1 MAMMLSLT
9 AASQPSMKS
18 SIGTTQHRATLISSD
33 SLPSSTSNNSA
44 VDPSRL
50 GTYATVP
57 QIQSIQPD
65 FLVSRRT
72 ASTAAIAVPLSVISA
87 IIILAGMLGYRTR
100 RALARE
106 RSRES
111 KSLILSQKDTGS
123 EGYGTVSDIQRAMSV
138 LSSRQGCS
146 DYNRAKSILTFTVK
160 REPRPMTRDPYF
172 PKMTSTSSGS
182 LYSHHIPVLSYSNTG
197 TGKSLTAQYTTAGTV
212 PSSETMMFETLPFSA
227 SNPDIPPSLVPS
239 RMLPLHIRSE
249 SPGDNHPL
257 PAPPPPISCLS
268 PSDSTN
274 VYDAIAARLNGR
286 Q

>member
-72 ASTAAIAVPLSVISA
+72 ASTAAIAVPLSVVSA

-100 RALARE
+100 RALAKE

-172 PKMTSTSSGS
+172 PKMISASSGS

-197 TGKSLTAQYTTAGTV
+197 TGKSLTAQYRTAGTV
-212 PSSETMMFETLPFSA
+212 LSSETTMFETLPFSV

-239 RMLPLHIRSE
+239 
-249 SPGDNHPL
+249 
-257 PAPPPPISCLS
+257 
-268 PSDSTN
+268 
-274 VYDAIAARLNGR
+274 
-286 Q
+286 

>member
-1 MAMMLSLT
+1 MLSLT
-9 AASQPSMKS
+9 ATSEPSMKS
-18 SIGTTQHRATLISSD
+18 SIGTTQHRATLISSNL
-33 SLPSSTSNNSA
+33 LPSSTSNNSA

-50 GTYATVP
+50 GTYTTVP
-57 QIQSIQPD
+57 QPD
-65 FLVSRRT
+65 VLVSRRP
-72 ASTAAIAVPLSVISA
+72 ASTAAIAVPLSVVSA

-100 RALARE
+100 RALAKERNRE
-106 RSRES
+106 F
-111 KSLILSQKDTGS
+111 KSLILSQKDTGG
-123 EGYGTVSDIQRAMSV
+123 EGYGVNDIQRAMSV

-146 DYNRAKSILTFTVK
+146 DYKRAESRPTFTVK

-197 TGKSLTAQYTTAGTV
+197 TGKSLTAQCTTAGTA
-212 PSSETMMFETLPFSA
+212 PSSETTMFETLPFSA

-239 RMLPLHIRSE
+239 RMLPLHIRLE
-249 SPGDNHPL
+249 SPGDNHSL
-257 PAPPPPISCLS
+257 PPPSISCLS
-268 PSDSTN
+268 PSGSTN

>member
-1 MAMMLSLT
+1 MATMLSLT
-9 AASQPSMKS
+9 ATSEPSMKS
-18 SIGTTQHRATLISSD
+18 SIGTTQHRATLISSNL
-33 SLPSSTSNNSA
+33 LPSSTSNNSA

-50 GTYATVP
+50 GTYTTVP
-57 QIQSIQPD
+57 QPD
-65 FLVSRRT
+65 VLVSRRP
-72 ASTAAIAVPLSVISA
+72 ASTAAIAVPLSVVSA

-100 RALARE
+100 RALAKERNRE
-106 RSRES
+106 F
-111 KSLILSQKDTGS
+111 KSLILSQKDTGG
-123 EGYGTVSDIQRAMSV
+123 EGYGVNDIQRAMSV

-146 DYNRAKSILTFTVK
+146 DYKRAESRPTFTVK

-197 TGKSLTAQYTTAGTV
+197 RGKSLTAQCTTAGTA
-212 PSSETMMFETLPFSA
+212 PSSETTMFETLPFSA

-239 RMLPLHIRSE
+239 RMLPLHIRLE
-249 SPGDNHPL
+249 SPGDNHSL
-257 PAPPPPISCLS
+257 PPPSISCLS
-268 PSDSTN
+268 PSGSTN

>member
-1 MAMMLSLT
+1 MTLSL
-9 AASQPSMKS
+9 AATSEPSMKS
-18 SIGTTQHRATLISSD
+18 SIGATQHRTTLISSNI
-33 SLPSSTSNNSA
+33 LPSSTSNNSA

-50 GTYATVP
+50 GIYTTVP
-57 QIQSIQPD
+57 QIQPTQPD
-65 FLVSRRT
+65 VLVSRRP
-72 ASTAAIAVPLSVISA
+72 ASTAAIAVPLSVVSA
-87 IIILAGMLGYRTR
+87 IIILAGVLGYRTR
-100 RALARE
+100 RALAKE
-106 RSRES
+106 RSREF
-111 KSLILSQKDTGS
+111 KSLILSQKDTND

-138 LSSRQGCS
+138 LSYRQGCS
-146 DYNRAKSILTFTVK
+146 DHNRAGSVPTFTVK

-182 LYSHHIPVLSYSNTG
+182 LSSHHIPALSYSNIG
-197 TGKSLTAQYTTAGTV
+197 KGKSLTAQYTAAGTV
-212 PSSETMMFETLPFSA
+212 PCSETTMFETLPFSV

-257 PAPPPPISCLS
+257 PAPPPISCLS
-268 PSDSTN
+268 PSGSTN